1 MVLDS
6 MATITTTTITTII
19 TTITTTNTLT
29 GVFGI
34 VLTTRWTASVTRE
47 IAQVKSDKTT
57 PAMMETHSLAPYLMM
72 KIMIMEMTMIVK
84 IGGGDQNDDDDHGD
98 ATLTRDT
105 ALVKSKKTT
114 QEDQCTNGET

>member
-6 MATITTTTITTII
+6 MTTITTTTKTTII

-29 GVFGI
+29 GVFGM

-47 IAQVKSDKTT
+47 MALVKSDKTT

-72 KIMIMEMTMIVK
+72 TMIMEMM
-84 IGGGDQNDDDDHGD
+84 GM
-98 ATLTRDT
+98 
-105 ALVKSKKTT
+105 
-114 QEDQCTNGET
+114 

>member
-6 MATITTTTITTII
+6 MTTITTTTKTTII

-72 KIMIMEMTMIVK
+72 TMIMEMM
-84 IGGGDQNDDDDHGD
+84 GM
-98 ATLTRDT
+98 
-105 ALVKSKKTT
+105 
-114 QEDQCTNGET
+114 